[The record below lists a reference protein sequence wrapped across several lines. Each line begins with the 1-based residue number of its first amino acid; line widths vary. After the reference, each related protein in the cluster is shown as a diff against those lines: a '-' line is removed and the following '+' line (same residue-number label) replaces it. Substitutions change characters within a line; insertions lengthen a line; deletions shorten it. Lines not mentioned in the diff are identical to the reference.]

1 MTETSTLLAEIKKLI
16 KSSGPMPVWRYME
29 LCLMHPQH
37 GYYVSRDPLGR
48 EGDFTTSPE
57 VSQMFGELLGLWSA
71 SVWRAIGSPSMLRLV
86 ELGPGRGTM
95 MSDALRA
102 LRVLP
107 PLYQSLSIHLV
118 EINPVLREKQSAMLA
133 GVHNIFWHDSI
144 DEVPEGPA
152 VILANEYFDVLPVHQ
167 AVRRETGWHERVI
180 ELDDSGRLEFGAAA
194 DPMPRFDVLLPPLV
208 RAAPVGAVFEWRS
221 DTEIMKIAA
230 RVRDQDG
237 AALIVDYGHLRSDAG
252 DTFQAIARHSFTD
265 PLKNPGQADVTA
277 HVDFQALAR
286 AAEDLGARVH
296 GPVTQGEF
304 LKRLGIEARAAGLMA
319 KATPEVSGDIAGAL
333 KRLTDSGRGG
343 MGSMFK
349 AIAISEP
356 NLTAI
361 AALSDQPQEFAD
373 GAFMT
378 LASSLLSAIPGLRH
392 AFFSREGGVSE
403 GIYAGLNGGTGS
415 NDDAARVAE
424 NRRRMAEQ
432 MGVAPDRLLT
442 LYQVHSPDVVVAAA
456 PWDGG
461 ARPKADAIVTR
472 TEGLAIGVTAADC
485 GPILLVDPSARV
497 IGAAHA
503 GWKGALT
510 GVLESTVDAMEKLG
524 AERGGIVAA
533 IGPMIRQNSYEVG
546 SEFVERFLEADAE
559 HAMFFLPAEREGH
572 AMFDLAGFIRMRL
585 ENAGVLMIDD
595 TGVDTYTDERFYSYR
610 RSVHRREADYGRH
623 VHAIALEQ

>member
-1 MTETSTLLAEIKKLI
+1 
-16 KSSGPMPVWRYME
+16 
-29 LCLMHPQH
+29 
-37 GYYVSRDPLGR
+37 
-48 EGDFTTSPE
+48 
-57 VSQMFGELLGLWSA
+57 
-71 SVWRAIGSPSMLRLV
+71 
-86 ELGPGRGTM
+86 
-95 MSDALRA
+95 
-102 LRVLP
+102 
-107 PLYQSLSIHLV
+107 
-118 EINPVLREKQSAMLA
+118 
-133 GVHNIFWHDSI
+133 
-144 DEVPEGPA
+144 
-152 VILANEYFDVLPVHQ
+152 
-167 AVRRETGWHERVI
+167 
-180 ELDDSGRLEFGAAA
+180 
-194 DPMPRFDVLLPPLV
+194 
-208 RAAPVGAVFEWRS
+208 
-221 DTEIMKIAA
+221 
-230 RVRDQDG
+230 
-237 AALIVDYGHLRSDAG
+237 
-252 DTFQAIARHSFTD
+252 
-265 PLKNPGQADVTA
+265 
-277 HVDFQALAR
+277 
-286 AAEDLGARVH
+286 
-296 GPVTQGEF
+296 
-304 LKRLGIEARAAGLMA
+304 
-319 KATPEVSGDIAGAL
+319 
-333 KRLTDSGRGG
+333 
-343 MGSMFK
+343 
-349 AIAISEP
+349 
-356 NLTAI
+356 
-361 AALSDQPQEFAD
+361 
-373 GAFMT
+373 MT

-403 GIYAGLNGGTGS
+403 GVYAGLNGGTGS
-415 NDDAARVAE
+415 DDDAARVAE

-623 VHAIALEQ
+623 VHAIALEK